1 MTAENATA
9 AGARVLIVDDE
20 ASIRRFLRV
29 SLVAHGY
36 EIVEAGSLA
45 EGLSLSALRR
55 PDLILLDLGLGDGDG
70 SELLETVRA
79 WSSVPVIV
87 LSVRDG
93 EDEKVRLLDLGAD
106 DYVTKPFLIGELLA
120 RMRAALR
127 KQARREDAAPV
138 YRHAGLCID
147 LGQRSVRL
155 DDRPVALTRKEYAV
169 LAFLARHAGRVV
181 GHRQLLEQVWGPVH
195 RDDVQYLRVI
205 VQQLRA
211 KLGDSAEAPRLLN
224 TEPGVGYRLAA
235 PGDDAG

>member
-1 MTAENATA
+1 MSAETAPGT
-9 AGARVLIVDDE
+9 GARVLVVDDE

-36 EIVEAGSLA
+36 EVVEAASLA
-45 EGLSLSALRR
+45 EGLSLATLRR

-70 SELLETVRA
+70 GELLETVRA

-87 LSVRDG
+87 LSVRDS

-106 DYVTKPFLIGELLA
+106 DYVTKPFLVGELLA
-120 RMRAALR
+120 RLRAALR

-147 LGQRSVRL
+147 LGLRQVQR
-155 DDRPVALTRKEYAV
+155 DGHPVALTRKEYAV

-211 KLGDSAEAPRLLN
+211 KLGDPAEAPRLLL
-224 TEPGVGYRLAA
+224 TESGVGYRLAA
-235 PGDDAG
+235 PDGNVG